1 MIACVCG
8 GIGELLV
15 ALYLGGSLVIG
26 WLLNRVVR
34 KGKRK

>member
-26 WLLNRVVR
+26 WIAGKLWRRRR
-34 KGKRK
+34 K